1 MSSNLIT
8 GTHWLEP
15 LLPESVPASL
25 LALADRMPFE
35 AGHLSGCLAPETAV
49 RLGRLLRVTSSFY
62 SNLIEGQ
69 FTEPLSL
76 SPHSPKRSPKQLNE
90 LAVTHLAVQARYERV
105 LNRLP
110 DMPWCEL
117 FSPRLIARLH
127 KHLFEGASEGELRLQ
142 DGSLM
147 QPGRLR
153 DEAGINVQVGRHAAP
168 DWSAVTPMLER
179 MQKVYGSMTDPR
191 QRLLAAFAFHHRLAW
206 VHPFPDGNGRVVRL
220 LTHLQLLKLGLAS
233 PLWSLSRGLAREHA
247 LYYAR
252 LANADQPRR
261 GDLDGRGQLTQA
273 GLFEFI
279 EFMLQ
284 TSLDQIHYIIEALE
298 RTTMRER
305 LERLVMLEPRII
317 EAGIKP
323 QAARA
328 LHILISLGRV
338 SRSDFKVFLGL
349 GERVAIDQLKKLIEL
364 GLVESPTPKARDLYP
379 GLPVWFTQ
387 SLLPDLHQ
395 RFVV

>member
-1 MSSNLIT
+1 MNSNLIT
-8 GTHWLEP
+8 GTQWLEP

-25 LALADRMPFE
+25 LALADRMTFD
-35 AGHLSGCLAPETAV
+35 AGHLSGCLAPETAI

-76 SPHSPKRSPKQLNE
+76 SPHSTKRSPKQLKE
-90 LAVTHLAVQARYERV
+90 LAASHLAVQARYER
-105 LNRLP
+105 LLKRLP
-110 DMPWCEL
+110 NMPWCEL
-117 FSPRLIARLH
+117 FSLRLIARLH
-127 KHLFEGASEGELRLQ
+127 KHLFEGAREDELRLQ

-147 QPGRLR
+147 QPGQLR
-153 DEAGINVQVGRHAAP
+153 DEARINVQVGHHAAP
-168 DWSAVTPMLER
+168 DWTAVSPMLER

-252 LANADQPRR
+252 LANADQSRR

-284 TSLDQIHYIIEALE
+284 TSLDQIHYMTKALE

-305 LERLVMLEPRII
+305 LERIVMLEPRII
-317 EAGIKP
+317 EAGVKP

-338 SRSDFKVFLGL
+338 SRSDFKVYLGL

-379 GLPVWFTQ
+379 GLPVWFAQ
-387 SLLPDLHQ
+387 SLLPDLHK
-395 RFVV
+395 RFVI

>member
-1 MSSNLIT
+1 MNSNLIT
-8 GTHWLEP
+8 GTQWLEP

-25 LALADRMPFE
+25 LAQADRMTFE
-35 AGHLSGCLAPETAV
+35 AGHLSGCLAPETAI

-76 SPHSPKRSPKQLNE
+76 SPHSTKRSPKQLNE
-90 LAVTHLAVQARYERV
+90 LAASHLAVQAHYER
-105 LNRLP
+105 LLKRLP

-117 FSPRLIARLH
+117 FSLRLIARLH
-127 KHLFEGASEGELRLQ
+127 KHLFEGAREDELRLQ

-147 QPGRLR
+147 QPGQLR
-153 DEAGINVQVGRHAAP
+153 DEARINVQVGHHAAP
-168 DWSAVTPMLER
+168 DWIAVSPMLER

-252 LANADQPRR
+252 LANADQSRR

-284 TSLDQIHYIIEALE
+284 TSLDQIHYMTKALE

-305 LERLVMLEPRII
+305 LERIVMLEPRII

-338 SRSDFKVFLGL
+338 SRSDFKVYLGL

-379 GLPVWFTQ
+379 GLPVWFAQ
-387 SLLPDLHQ
+387 SLLPDLHK
-395 RFVV
+395 RFVI

>member
-1 MSSNLIT
+1 
-8 GTHWLEP
+8 
-15 LLPESVPASL
+15 
-25 LALADRMPFE
+25 
-35 AGHLSGCLAPETAV
+35 
-49 RLGRLLRVTSSFY
+49 
-62 SNLIEGQ
+62 
-69 FTEPLSL
+69 
-76 SPHSPKRSPKQLNE
+76 
-90 LAVTHLAVQARYERV
+90 
-105 LNRLP
+105 
-110 DMPWCEL
+110 
-117 FSPRLIARLH
+117 
-127 KHLFEGASEGELRLQ
+127 
-142 DGSLM
+142 
-147 QPGRLR
+147 
-153 DEAGINVQVGRHAAP
+153 
-168 DWSAVTPMLER
+168 
-179 MQKVYGSMTDPR
+179 MTDPR

-206 VHPFPDGNGRVVRL
+206 VHPFADGNGRVVRL
-220 LTHLQLLKLGLAS
+220 LTHLQLFKLGLAS

-284 TSLDQIHYIIEALE
+284 TSLDQIHYMIEALD
-298 RTTMRER
+298 RAKMRER
-305 LERLVMLEPRII
+305 LERIAMLEPSII

-323 QAARA
+323 EAARA

-379 GLPVWFTQ
+379 GLPVWFAQ
-387 SLLPDLHQ
+387 SLLPDLHK

>member
-1 MSSNLIT
+1 MNSNLIT
-8 GTHWLEP
+8 GTQWLEP

-25 LALADRMPFE
+25 LALADRMTFE
-35 AGHLSGCLAPETAV
+35 AGHLSGCLAPETAI

-76 SPHSPKRSPKQLNE
+76 SPHSTKRSPKQLKE
-90 LAVTHLAVQARYERV
+90 LAASHLAVQARYER
-105 LNRLP
+105 LLKRLP
-110 DMPWCEL
+110 NMPWCEL
-117 FSPRLIARLH
+117 FSLRLIARLH
-127 KHLFEGASEGELRLQ
+127 KHLFEGAREDELRLQ

-147 QPGRLR
+147 RPGQLR
-153 DEAGINVQVGRHAAP
+153 DEARINVQVGHHAAP

-252 LANADQPRR
+252 LANADQSRR

-284 TSLDQIHYIIEALE
+284 TSLDQIHYMTKALE

-305 LERLVMLEPRII
+305 LERIVMLEPRII

-338 SRSDFKVFLGL
+338 SRSDFKVHLGL

-379 GLPVWFTQ
+379 GLPVWFAQ
-387 SLLPDLHQ
+387 SLLPDLHK
-395 RFVV
+395 RFVI